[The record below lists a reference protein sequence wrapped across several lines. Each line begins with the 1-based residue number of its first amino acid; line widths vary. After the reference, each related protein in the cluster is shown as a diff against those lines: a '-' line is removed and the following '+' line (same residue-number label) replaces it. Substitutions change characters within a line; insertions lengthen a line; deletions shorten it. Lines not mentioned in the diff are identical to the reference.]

1 MRPSTWHVVAAFA
14 VVALGSLTLW
24 ASLEQGARADR
35 ERARMRSEGV
45 PTVVRVSSVTGG
57 KVRASYRFAGRSW
70 TMDLPHRCELRGGGG
85 CPAIGTP
92 FTVRVDPRAPG
103 HTMTEDGRL
112 DDLDGTA
119 KGARPVVY
127 VAACVLLTGAGVVLA
142 LGVPAWAR
150 GRPRPWPP
158 EGMSPQEEASLRAVL
173 ADDQPVDFTVRSR
186 GYDRDQVDGYFLR
199 FAGLLDDQDRPPL
212 ARPVFATALRGYD
225 RAEVDACLD
234 SLFATDQAGGTRR

>member
-1 MRPSTWHVVAAFA
+1 MKPWRVVAAFA
-14 VVALGSLTLW
+14 VVVLGSLTLW
-24 ASLEQGARADR
+24 ASLEQGVRADR

-45 PTVVRVSSVTGG
+45 PTVVRVSGVKGG
-57 KVRASYRFAGRSW
+57 KVTASYRFAGRSC
-70 TMDLPHRCELRGGGG
+70 TMDFPHRCELRGGGD
-85 CPAIGTP
+85 CPAVGTP
-92 FTVRVDPRAPG
+92 FTVRVDPRDPG

-119 KGARPVVY
+119 RGARPVVY
-127 VAACVLLTGAGVVLA
+127 AVACVLLSGAGVVLA
-142 LGVPAWAR
+142 LGPPAWAR

-158 EGMSPQEEASLRAVL
+158 EGLSPREEAGLRAIL
-173 ADDQPVDFTVRSR
+173 ADDQPVDFAVRPR

-199 FAGLLDDQDRPPL
+199 FAELLDDQDRPPL

-234 SLFATDQAGGTRR
+234 SLFATDQADGQRR